1 MYKAII
7 VDDELLIRVAY
18 QSIVDWDS
26 YGFEVVGMFENGQE
40 ALDAFDE
47 IQPDFVLTDT
57 KMPLCNGIDLIR
69 QIKKRSPD
77 TICIILSAYGDLDYV
92 KEGMRAGA
100 EDYMLKLD
108 ITPERMGEVL
118 KSVAEML
125 QDVKQSKVEN
135 VSAERQKERDE
146 FLRKWIRGEFKE
158 PDTIS
163 DYLDFYKIRLR
174 TDKLNCLSIWGAG
187 GSAISG
193 KTMMVTVRQT
203 VEQVLKSSGT
213 WLLTDIGDD
222 YLCAVGCGDHS
233 ASLQYVES
241 VKKSIIF
248 ALKSVMNL
256 QDVEIRWNTAKDLTD
271 VPNVFRALAPNRTAE
286 WPQDLGI
293 QELIDGFWHRRYEEA
308 IERLRKLSHIFS
320 GAYSMS
326 IATMK
331 NICSYVLMG
340 LQAVM
345 KDDQLLN
352 DCLKEECSAM
362 QSELAKCF
370 NSKDVVQWL
379 EKLATK
385 LDEMRRDRASAAS
398 LSERA
403 ADYIFQHFAEDLS
416 LDTIAEHCGIS
427 STYLS
432 RIFAQEQ
439 GKGIQEYLTDL
450 RMKRAKELLI
460 ETNEKIYEIA
470 AKSGYPDAVYFNKV
484 FKKNTGMTPK
494 EYRVQEI
501 TRKTKNDKKNKKVF
515 LGSYSL
521 DNITDKKRQ

>member
-1 MYKAII
+1 MYKAVI

-18 QSIVDWDS
+18 QSIVDWES
-26 YGFEVVGMFENGQE
+26 YGFEVAGMFENGQE
-40 ALDAFDE
+40 VLDAFDE

-57 KMPLCNGIDLIR
+57 KMPLCNGIELIR

-108 ITPERMGEVL
+108 ITPERLGEVL
-118 KSVAEML
+118 TSVAGML
-125 QDVKQSKVEN
+125 QDVKRSEVEV

-146 FLRKWIRGEFKE
+146 FLRKWIRGEFTE

-163 DYLDFYKIRLR
+163 DYLEFYRIRLH
-174 TDKLNCLSIWGAG
+174 TDRLNCLSVFWGMAG
-187 GSAISG
+187 ESAFSE
-193 KTMMVTVRQT
+193 KTMMRTIRQT
-203 VEQVLKSSGT
+203 VDQVLKSAGT
-213 WLLTDIGDD
+213 WVLADIAPD
-222 YLCAVGCGDHS
+222 YLCAVGCGGDS
-233 ASLQYVES
+233 APQQYVES
-241 VKKSIIF
+241 VKKSILF

-256 QDVEIRWNTAKDLTD
+256 QEVEIRHDTAKGLTD
-271 VPNVFRALAPNRTAE
+271 VPNVFRALVPNRTVE
-286 WPQDLGI
+286 WSQDLGV
-293 QELIDGFWHRRYEEA
+293 QELIDGFWHRRYEEVVD
-308 IERLRKLSHIFS
+308 RLRELSHVFAE
-320 GAYSMS
+320 AYSMP
-326 IATMK
+326 IAAMK
-331 NICSYVLMG
+331 NICSYIFMG

-352 DCLKEECSAM
+352 DCLKDIYPSM
-362 QSELAKCF
+362 QSGLADSF
-370 NSKDVVQWL
+370 NSKDIICWL
-379 EKLATK
+379 EKLTER
-385 LDEMRRDRASAAS
+385 LDEMRRNRAPASS

-403 ADYIFQHFAEDLS
+403 ADYICQHFAEDLS

-427 STYLS
+427 AAYLS

-439 GKGIQEYLTDL
+439 GKGVQEYLTDL
-450 RMKRAKELLI
+450 RIKRAKELLI

-501 TRKTKNDKKNKKVF
+501 TRKNKK
-515 LGSYSL
+515 
-521 DNITDKKRQ
+521 